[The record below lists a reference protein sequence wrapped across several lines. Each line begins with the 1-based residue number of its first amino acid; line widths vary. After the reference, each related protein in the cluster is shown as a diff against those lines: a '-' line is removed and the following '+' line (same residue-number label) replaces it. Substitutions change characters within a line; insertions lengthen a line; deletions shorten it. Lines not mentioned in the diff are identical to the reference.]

1 MGSRILLTISVISS
15 LSSFFA
21 KPVLASTEFTVY
33 CSSNMDG
40 TGVCNKEE
48 SFEPIQCLILPGS
61 IIGCKSDNA
70 QFRCIRFGQVIA
82 HQAQFSCQA
91 VKPASASPQQT
102 VEARTTTI
110 DLDKNQ
116 SSPNPYL
123 PQQTDSGSDINV
135 PDGVF

>member
-1 MGSRILLTISVISS
+1 
-15 LSSFFA
+15 
-21 KPVLASTEFTVY
+21 
-33 CSSNMDG
+33 MDG

-91 VKPASASPQQT
+91 VKPALASPQQT
-102 VEARTTTI
+102 GEARSTVI

-116 SSPNPYL
+116 SSPKPYL
-123 PQQTDSGSDINV
+123 PQQTISVSDIYI